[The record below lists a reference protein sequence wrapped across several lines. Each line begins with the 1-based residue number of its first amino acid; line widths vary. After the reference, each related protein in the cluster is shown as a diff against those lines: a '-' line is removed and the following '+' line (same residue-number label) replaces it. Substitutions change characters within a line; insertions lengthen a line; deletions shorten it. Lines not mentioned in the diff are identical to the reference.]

1 MTQKKVWGGEAALF
15 LRFLE
20 NRSQRTC
27 SKPTEPNGQ
36 LGMSNCVFYGD
47 LRKKCSPAPLA
58 PSASVNTGFQAPGK
72 PQGHLE
78 PAVSSVRRPS
88 LSLSVTFCFVCFAHA
103 IHPGVPVSR
112 AVLPAFTGL
121 VVTR

>member
-1 MTQKKVWGGEAALF
+1 MGRGGSPVSSVPGTQKSENLLKAYRAQRPAGYVQ
-15 LRFLE
+15 LR
-20 NRSQRTC
+20 
-27 SKPTEPNGQ
+27 
-36 LGMSNCVFYGD
+36 V
-47 LRKKCSPAPLA
+47 LRGPQKERLTRALA
-58 PSASVNTGFQAPGK
+58 PSASVSTGFQAPGK

-78 PAVSSVRRPS
+78 LAVSSVRRPS

-121 VVTR
+121 MVTR